1 MIWQMSRGNA
11 GTEKQADASEK
22 PAFFRVQ
29 DTRNI
34 SSFLLPR
41 ERAGR
46 RKGTAACARK
56 RAEEGRRKEKS
67 MCKTMCME
75 SVLTE
80 VQRRQ
85 EAMREESKKHRRG
98 EDAGKMEDLTKND

>member
-1 MIWQMSRGNA
+1 
-11 GTEKQADASEK
+11 
-22 PAFFRVQ
+22 
-29 DTRNI
+29 
-34 SSFLLPR
+34 
-41 ERAGR
+41 
-46 RKGTAACARK
+46 
-56 RAEEGRRKEKS
+56 

-98 EDAGKMEDLTKND
+98 EDAGKTEDLTKND